1 MNIKFE
7 LHELEPLILIQSI
20 KDPVFFLKIKDF
32 IKKEYFENEKL
43 GFIFEKISV
52 FFDKYKK
59 IPQHKTLNTLFQ
71 KGLEDKAEDYLSLID
86 YIYKNEEQVDAE
98 YVTDQSFDFIKKA
111 KVIEAIK
118 TSIPKIEE
126 QKYGDIYDIIKKA
139 VTIDFDKK
147 LGTNFI
153 EEAIEKAIEKNKP
166 RISTGFAS
174 IDSVIGGG
182 FEGGCLYT
190 FSGTYGVGKS
200 IWLQNVGIKLLM
212 NGKNVLYYTLEL
224 SERAVI
230 KRMISGYAT
239 ITQNDFL
246 DRIDDL
252 KKQFKELQM
261 ITESNMWVKEY
272 SANSASANTFRGH
285 IEELKS
291 TRNFIPDIVIVDYCN
306 IMETIKKV
314 SADNTYVRTKILF
327 EELRSLAQETDI
339 PIITASQINRGGL
352 DEKKGGTK
360 QLVTGANLSDSLG
373 IGMTVDGHFI
383 INQTSE
389 EKEQGVMRLYFD
401 KNRQG
406 PDKMTKSFAINYNY
420 LSITEDEDI

>member
-7 LHELEPLILIQSI
+7 LHELEPLLIIQSI
-20 KDPVFFLKIKDF
+20 KDPVFFLRVKDF
-32 IKKEYFENEKL
+32 IKKEYFENDKL
-43 GFIFEKISV
+43 GIIFEKISL

-59 IPQHKTLNTLFQ
+59 IPQCKTLNTLFQ
-71 KGLEDKAEDYLSLID
+71 KGYEDKAEDYLTLID
-86 YIYKNEEQVDAE
+86 YVYNNEEKVDAE
-98 YVTDQSFDFIKKA
+98 YITDQAFDFIKKA

-139 VTIDFDKK
+139 VAIDFDKK
-147 LGTNFI
+147 LGTNFVN
-153 EEAIEKAIEKNKP
+153 EAIEKSIERNRP

-174 IDSVIGGG
+174 MDSVIGGG
-182 FEGGCLYT
+182 YEGGCLYT
-190 FSGTYGVGKS
+190 FSGSYGIGKS
-200 IWLQNVGIKLLM
+200 IWLQNSAVKLLL

-224 SERAVI
+224 SEKSVI
-230 KRMISGYAT
+230 KRMVSGYAT

-272 SANSASANTFRGH
+272 ASNSASANTFRGH

-291 TRNFIPDIVIVDYCN
+291 TQEFNPDILIVDYCN
-306 IMETIKKV
+306 IMEPIKKV
-314 SADNTYVRTKILF
+314 SAENTYVRTKVLF
-327 EELRSLAQETDI
+327 EELRALAQELDV
-339 PIITASQINRGGL
+339 PILTASQINRGGI
-352 DEKKGGTK
+352 DEKKGGSK

-383 INQTSE
+383 INQTAE
-389 EKEQGVMRLYFD
+389 EKEQGAMRLYFD

-406 PDKMTKSFAINYNY
+406 PDKMTKSFGINYNY